1 MSPEYAAAY
10 EKHNV
15 ASEAYRNI
23 CAAFQAQKIGY
34 DEFFAAR
41 KVFDAATTEF
51 DVAFAAEQNREDV
64 TEEET
69 NTDQTEFTF

>member
-10 EKHNV
+10 TKHNV

-41 KVFDAATTEF
+41 KAFDAATAEF
-51 DVAFAAEQNREDV
+51 DAAFAAEQNREDII
-64 TEEET
+64 EESVC
-69 NTDQTEFTF
+69 TDQTEFVF